1 MWNYF
6 DTFTRVTLPGP
17 EIPRVMQIASRIE
30 NDIRS
35 RQLRPGDPYLNTE
48 EVSRLFSINKSTV
61 NRAMQLLAKRHL
73 VLRRQRRGV
82 VIADGI
88 VQATQIPLRRI
99 HLLVHQNYLKTE
111 GTMSD
116 GVLIGL
122 QTALPGIDVG
132 VNFLSPGDD
141 ADKVNDVI
149 AGALRSPDPEG
160 FILVRASLAVQR
172 LIQSVGLPAVVYG
185 SLYPSVHNL
194 SWIDFDQ
201 RQSSRLLV
209 KRILEQG
216 HRRVLYLGRDRVFP
230 GDYLFQDSMIE
241 TLAEAGLPMSALTI
255 RHLPADH
262 ELIKT
267 EVCALLGRDSAAVR
281 ADKPPSHPA
290 WGSLPER
297 NRWPTERWRPW
308 SRWEW
313 SSAAT

>member
-1 MWNYF
+1 
-6 DTFTRVTLPGP
+6 
-17 EIPRVMQIASRIE
+17 
-30 NDIRS
+30 
-35 RQLRPGDPYLNTE
+35 
-48 EVSRLFSINKSTV
+48 
-61 NRAMQLLAKRHL
+61 
-73 VLRRQRRGV
+73 
-82 VIADGI
+82 
-88 VQATQIPLRRI
+88 
-99 HLLVHQNYLKTE
+99 
-111 GTMSD
+111 MSD

-122 QTALPGIDVG
+122 QAALPGIDVG

-141 ADKVNDVI
+141 ADKVSHVI
-149 AGALRSPDPEG
+149 ADVLRSPHPEG
-160 FILVRASLAVQR
+160 FILVRASLGVQR

-209 KRILEQG
+209 ERILEQG

-267 EVCALLGRDSAAVR
+267 EVCALLGRGCAPSAPTNPVASGMGIIARTEPLANGAVAAVESMGMVVGR
-281 ADKPPSHPA
+281 DV
-290 WGSLPER
+290 
-297 NRWPTERWRPW
+297 TVT
-308 SRWEW
+308 
-313 SSAAT
+313 AATVYRVGGERPLRYPHIRSAVDPRIIGEHIGRLLANQAIGQAVSPEHEVVPVVLREAAT